1 MKGEEA
7 PQKGSKGLSTKEEK
21 GDIPLVSL
29 PKGIGFT
36 VPASDSSSSL
46 LPFFLP
52 PPLPASWGG
61 LKTRLEGKYE
71 QSPAD
76 CVMGEE
82 QLSPLLLGVLY
93 NSSRVHVQRW

>member
-7 PQKGSKGLSTKEEK
+7 PQEGSKGLSTKEEK
-21 GDIPLVSL
+21 GDIPLFSL

-36 VPASDSSSSL
+36 VPASDSFSSL
-46 LPFFLP
+46 LPFFLRRRP
-52 PPLPASWGG
+52 HLGG

-82 QLSPLLLGVLY
+82 QLSPLFLGVLH
-93 NSSRVHVQRW
+93 NSSPVHVQRW